1 MTILD
6 FVRMTRH
13 NLWRILLC
21 VILGVVAMALY
32 SATRP
37 VLYSATSTGYVVVGN
52 ADNVGELYNGT
63 VLAQGKAQSYI
74 PLVTSTPVGQRIID
88 ELGLQGA
95 SPAGVAGSL
104 SASVVQGTV
113 LFKVSAI
120 SGDPA
125 MAKKLAD
132 AAIKATS
139 EEANRLETLRMSGQP
154 SGNSVV
160 RIVPIDEAGVPGAPF
175 TPNWQR
181 NMMMGAG
188 AGLVAGYALAFF
200 TLSVDRRIRNQSD
213 VETLTN
219 AGVLTIIP
227 KISKLAGN
235 RDVAAH
241 DTFAGESVRQLRT
254 NLRFVNIDNPPRA
267 IVVTSPNPSEGKST
281 VSANLARLL
290 AEAGNPT
297 ILIDAD
303 LRRPTQARR
312 LQKDNSVGLTQLLAG
327 DITLEEALIPSDTDG
342 LTLLPS
348 GRIPPNPSELVG
360 SKRMQVLIEN
370 LKQDYTVIID
380 APPLLPVT
388 DAGLL
393 TAAADGCIL
402 VVHVGKTFKEQVALS
417 VKILERV
424 NGRLLGSVL
433 NMAPRR
439 GIGAVV
445 YGYGYGYSA
454 YDQKYYYSE
463 DGRRRKLKDKK
474 PPKAKRSAA

>member
-13 NLWRILLC
+13 NVWRILLC
-21 VILGVVAMALY
+21 IILGVLVMALF
-32 SATRP
+32 SWTRP

-52 ADNVGELYNGT
+52 AENVGEIYNGT
-63 VLAQGKAQSYI
+63 VLAQGKAMGYI
-74 PLVTSTPVGQRIID
+74 PLVTSTPVAQRIIAD
-88 ELGLQGA
+88 LGLEGT
-95 SPAGVAGSL
+95 SPAAVAGSL
-104 SASVVQGTV
+104 SAVVVQGTV
-113 LFKVSAI
+113 LFKVSATA
-120 SGDPA
+120 GDPT

-139 EEANRLETLRMSGQP
+139 EEANRLETLRMNGQASG
-154 SGNSVV
+154 SSVV
-160 RIVPIDEAGVPGAPF
+160 RIVPIDEATVPGAPF
-175 TPNWQR
+175 SPDWRR
-181 NMMMGAG
+181 NLLIGA
-188 AGLVAGYALAFF
+188 AMGLVAGYAVAFF
-200 TLSVDRRIRNQSD
+200 TLSVDRRIRSQTD
-213 VETLTN
+213 VESLTN
-219 AGVLTIIP
+219 AGVLSIIP
-227 KISKLAGN
+227 RVSRLSGN
-235 RDVAAH
+235 RDVSAH

-254 NLRFVNIDNPPRA
+254 NLRFVNIDDPPRA

-281 VSANLARLL
+281 VSANLARML

-312 LQKDNSVGLTQLLAG
+312 LKMDNLVGLTQLLAG
-327 DITLEEALIPSDTDG
+327 DITLEEALVPSDTEG

-360 SKRMQVLIEN
+360 SKRMQALIDSLKEN
-370 LKQDYTVIID
+370 YTVIID

-393 TAAADGCIL
+393 TAASDGCIL
-402 VVHVGKTFKEQVALS
+402 VVQVGKTFKEQIALS
-417 VKILERV
+417 VKILQRV

-445 YGYGYGYSA
+445 YGYGYGYAA
-454 YDQKYYYSE
+454 YDQRYYYAE
-463 DGRRRKLKDKK
+463 DGRRRRIKQKRA
-474 PPKAKRSAA
+474 PRAKRSA

>member
-13 NLWRILLC
+13 NLWRIIAC
-21 VILGVVAMALY
+21 VILGVIAMALY
-32 SATRP
+32 SYTRP
-37 VLYSATSTGYVVVGN
+37 VLYAATSTGYVVVGN

-63 VLAQGKAQSYI
+63 VLAQGKAQSYVPI
-74 PLVTSTPVGQRIID
+74 VTSTPVGQRIID
-88 ELGLQGA
+88 DLGLKGA
-95 SPAGVAGSL
+95 SPGGIAGSL
-104 SASVVQGTV
+104 SASVVPGTV
-113 LFKVSAI
+113 MFKVSAV
-120 SGDPA
+120 SGSPE

-139 EEANRLETLRMSGQP
+139 EEANRLETLRMNGQSSGT
-154 SGNSVV
+154 SVV
-160 RIVPIDEAGVPGAPF
+160 RIVPIDQAVVPGAPF
-175 TPNWQR
+175 TPNWER
-181 NMMMGAG
+181 NMLVGA
-188 AGLVAGYALAFF
+188 AGGLLAGYAVAFF
-200 TLSVDRRIRNQSD
+200 TLSVDRKIRNQAD

-219 AGVLTIIP
+219 SGVLAIIP
-227 KISKLAGN
+227 KVARLGAT
-235 RDVAAH
+235 RDVGAH
-241 DTFAGESVRQLRT
+241 DTLAGESIRQLRT
-254 NLRFVNIDNPPRA
+254 NLRFVNVDNPPRA

-290 AEAGNPT
+290 AEAGNLT

-312 LQKDNSVGLTQLLAG
+312 ARKDNSVGLTQLLAG
-327 DITLEEALIPSDTDG
+327 DITLEEAMVPSETEG
-342 LTLLPS
+342 LTLIPS

-360 SKRMQVLIEN
+360 SKRMHALIDN
-370 LKQDYTVIID
+370 LKADYTVIID

-402 VVHVGKTFKEQVALS
+402 VVHVGKTYKEQIALCT
-417 VKILERV
+417 KILERV
-424 NGRLLGSVL
+424 KGQLLGSVL

-445 YGYGYGYSA
+445 YGYGYGYTT

-463 DGRRRKLKDKK
+463 DGRKK
-474 PPKAKRSAA
+474 RIKQRPSRAKRSAA

>member
-13 NLWRILLC
+13 NLWRIVLC
-21 VILGVVAMALY
+21 VLLGIAAMAAY
-32 SATRP
+32 SWTRP
-37 VLYSATSTGYVVVGN
+37 VLYAATSTGYVVVGS
-52 ADNVGELYNGT
+52 AENVGELYNGT
-63 VLAQGKAQSYI
+63 ILAQGKAQSYI
-74 PLVTSTPVGQRIID
+74 PIVTSTPVGQRIVD
-88 ELGLQGA
+88 ELELQS

-104 SASVVQGTV
+104 SAAVVPGTV
-113 LFKVSAI
+113 LFKVTAV
-120 SGDPA
+120 SGSPE

-139 EEANRLETLRMSGQP
+139 EEANRLETLRMNGES

-160 RIVPIDEAGVPGAPF
+160 RIVPIDQAVIPGAPF
-175 TPNWQR
+175 TPNWER
-181 NMMMGAG
+181 NLLIGAG
-188 AGLVAGYALAFF
+188 AGLVLGYVLAFF
-200 TLSVDRRIRNQSD
+200 TLSVDRRIRNQAD

-219 AGVLTIIP
+219 AGVLAIIP
-227 KISKLAGN
+227 KVASLGTGK
-235 RDVAAH
+235 DVGVQ
-241 DTFAGESVRQLRT
+241 DSLAGESIRQLRT
-254 NLRFVNIDNPPRA
+254 NLRFVNVDNPPRA

-312 LQKDNSVGLTQLLAG
+312 ASKDNAVGLTQLLAG
-327 DITLEEALIPSDTDG
+327 DITLAEALVPSETEG

-360 SKRMQVLIEN
+360 SKRMQVLIDN
-370 LKQDYTVIID
+370 LKSDYTVIID

-393 TAAADGCIL
+393 TSAADGCIL
-402 VVHVGKTFKEQVALS
+402 VVQVGKTYKEQVKLCA
-417 VKILERV
+417 KILERV

-445 YGYGYGYSA
+445 YGYGFGYEA
-454 YDQKYYYSE
+454 YAQKYYYTE
-463 DGRRRKLKDKK
+463 DGNRKKVGKGAS
-474 PPKAKRSAA
+474 KAKRSVT

>member
-13 NLWRILLC
+13 NLWRIVLC
-21 VILGVVAMALY
+21 VLLGIAAMAAY
-32 SATRP
+32 SWTRP
-37 VLYSATSTGYVVVGN
+37 VLYAATSTGYVVVGS
-52 ADNVGELYNGT
+52 AENVGELYNGT
-63 VLAQGKAQSYI
+63 ILAQGKAQSYI
-74 PLVTSTPVGQRIID
+74 PIVTSTPVGQRIVD
-88 ELGLQGA
+88 ELELQS

-104 SASVVQGTV
+104 SAAVVPGTV
-113 LFKVSAI
+113 LFKVTAV
-120 SGDPA
+120 SGSPE

-139 EEANRLETLRMSGQP
+139 EEANRLETLRMNGES

-160 RIVPIDEAGVPGAPF
+160 RIVPIDQAVIPGAPF
-175 TPNWQR
+175 TPNWER
-181 NMMMGAG
+181 NLLIGAG
-188 AGLVAGYALAFF
+188 AGLVLGYVLAFF
-200 TLSVDRRIRNQSD
+200 TLSVDRRIRNQAD

-219 AGVLTIIP
+219 AGVLAIIP
-227 KISKLAGN
+227 KVASLSTGK
-235 RDVAAH
+235 DVGVQ
-241 DTFAGESVRQLRT
+241 DSLAGESIRQLRT
-254 NLRFVNIDNPPRA
+254 NLRFVNVDNPPRA

-312 LQKDNSVGLTQLLAG
+312 ASKDNAVGLTQLLAG
-327 DITLEEALIPSDTDG
+327 DITLAEALVPSETEG

-360 SKRMQVLIEN
+360 SKRMQVLIDN
-370 LKQDYTVIID
+370 LKSDYTVIID

-393 TAAADGCIL
+393 TSAADGCIL
-402 VVHVGKTFKEQVALS
+402 VVQVGKTYKEQVKLCA
-417 VKILERV
+417 KILERV

-445 YGYGYGYSA
+445 YGYGFGYEA
-454 YDQKYYYSE
+454 YAQKYYYTE
-463 DGRRRKLKDKK
+463 DGNRKKVGKGAS
-474 PPKAKRSAA
+474 KAKRSVT

>member
-13 NLWRILLC
+13 NLWRIVLC
-21 VILGVVAMALY
+21 VLLGIAAMAAY
-32 SATRP
+32 SWTRP
-37 VLYSATSTGYVVVGN
+37 VLYAATSTGYVVVGS
-52 ADNVGELYNGT
+52 AENVGELYNGT
-63 VLAQGKAQSYI
+63 ILAQGKAQSYI
-74 PLVTSTPVGQRIID
+74 PIVTSTPVGQRIVD
-88 ELGLQGA
+88 ELELQS

-104 SASVVQGTV
+104 SAAVVPGTV
-113 LFKVSAI
+113 LFKVTAV
-120 SGDPA
+120 SGSPE

-139 EEANRLETLRMSGQP
+139 EEANRLETLRMNGES

-160 RIVPIDEAGVPGAPF
+160 RIVPIDQAVIPGAPF
-175 TPNWQR
+175 TPNWER
-181 NMMMGAG
+181 NLLIGAG
-188 AGLVAGYALAFF
+188 AGLVLGYVLAFF
-200 TLSVDRRIRNQSD
+200 TLSVDRRIRNQAD

-219 AGVLTIIP
+219 AGVLAIIP
-227 KISKLAGN
+227 KVASLGTGK
-235 RDVAAH
+235 DVGVQ
-241 DTFAGESVRQLRT
+241 DSLAGESIRQLRT
-254 NLRFVNIDNPPRA
+254 NLRFVNVDNPPRA

-312 LQKDNSVGLTQLLAG
+312 ASKDNAVGLTQLLAG
-327 DITLEEALIPSDTDG
+327 DITLAEALVPSETEG

-360 SKRMQVLIEN
+360 SKRMQVLIDN
-370 LKQDYTVIID
+370 LKNDYTVIID

-393 TAAADGCIL
+393 TSAADGCIL
-402 VVHVGKTFKEQVALS
+402 VVQVGKTYKEQVKLCA
-417 VKILERV
+417 KILERV

-445 YGYGYGYSA
+445 YGYGFGYEA
-454 YDQKYYYSE
+454 YAQKYYYTE
-463 DGRRRKLKDKK
+463 DGNRKKVGKGAS
-474 PPKAKRSAA
+474 KAKRSVT

>member
-13 NLWRILLC
+13 NLWRIVLC
-21 VILGVVAMALY
+21 VLLGIAAMAAY
-32 SATRP
+32 SWTRP
-37 VLYSATSTGYVVVGN
+37 VLYAATSTGYVVVGS
-52 ADNVGELYNGT
+52 AENVGELYNGT
-63 VLAQGKAQSYI
+63 ILAQGKAQSYI
-74 PLVTSTPVGQRIID
+74 PIVTSTPVGQRIVD
-88 ELGLQGA
+88 ELELQS

-104 SASVVQGTV
+104 SAAVVPGTV
-113 LFKVSAI
+113 LFKVTAV
-120 SGDPA
+120 SGSPE

-139 EEANRLETLRMSGQP
+139 EEANRLETLRMNGES

-160 RIVPIDEAGVPGAPF
+160 RIVPIDQAVIPGAPF
-175 TPNWQR
+175 TPNWER
-181 NMMMGAG
+181 NLLIGAG
-188 AGLVAGYALAFF
+188 AGLVLGYVLAFF
-200 TLSVDRRIRNQSD
+200 TLSVDRRIRNQAD

-219 AGVLTIIP
+219 AGVLAIIP
-227 KISKLAGN
+227 KVASLGIGK
-235 RDVAAH
+235 DVGVQ
-241 DTFAGESVRQLRT
+241 DSLAGESIRQLRT
-254 NLRFVNIDNPPRA
+254 NLRFVNVDNPPRA

-312 LQKDNSVGLTQLLAG
+312 ASKDNAVGLTQLLAG
-327 DITLEEALIPSDTDG
+327 DITLAEALVPSETEG

-360 SKRMQVLIEN
+360 SKRMQVLIDN
-370 LKQDYTVIID
+370 LKSDYTVIID

-393 TAAADGCIL
+393 TSAADGCIL
-402 VVHVGKTFKEQVALS
+402 VVQVGKTYKEQVKLCA
-417 VKILERV
+417 KILERV

-445 YGYGYGYSA
+445 YGYGFGYEA
-454 YDQKYYYSE
+454 YAQKYYYTE
-463 DGRRRKLKDKK
+463 DGNRKKVGKGAS
-474 PPKAKRSAA
+474 KAKRSVT